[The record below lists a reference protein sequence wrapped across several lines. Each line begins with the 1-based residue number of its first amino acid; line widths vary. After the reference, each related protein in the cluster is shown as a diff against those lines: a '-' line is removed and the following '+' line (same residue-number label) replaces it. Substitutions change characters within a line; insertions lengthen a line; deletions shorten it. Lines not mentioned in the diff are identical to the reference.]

1 MPSVVASP
9 QFDCPGLKLDE
20 LVQLKALA
28 EQNVM
33 ELVVKSDVRERSLGW
48 TSVSR
53 ETDLAIYKAP
63 DDSRQAWYYLGTMDV
78 LGSVEEAAA
87 LFRDDTPE
95 LAAIFAPRFGQG
107 IQDEALLYSIAAP
120 SIHNNYMEKIAVK
133 WFCAKSPLHNKL
145 IKPRDACVLE
155 CHHAFKYSGRHGWA
169 RSLKSIRLA
178 SCPELLHSL
187 GYNRVKTYVA
197 GHVFVESEA
206 RQGHVTM
213 YYIARADVAGT
224 THNWFVDLMMKQRCR
239 RIRQVDLFLRQ
250 NRLKTRKALGPI
262 TLDSTAV
269 CLICSEPL
277 SLVKRRESCVKC
289 GQLVCSKCSQSWQI
303 SQTFGQVRHVVVCT
317 ICVLPEI
324 TKDDIE
330 KSTSTNVALMSFPQ
344 AISDAESDVMVGLSH
359 GDISD
364 VVVVDDPRG
373 IHRRSSSSGHVSS
386 HGSSGSTLELS
397 NDDESDE
404 SSAGMSLFAVSSKT
418 PGSSNQCVVNADQQ
432 PDDEGNGDSFDSLMS
447 RVTIKKSKK
456 RLEKEA
462 AQRERQPKLSIVL
475 NHSSVV
481 HDEEPFE
488 LQDEDNYGGLLS
500 RVLLKKSK
508 GRVQRESEQRESQPR
523 VSMSL
528 EQRSSEEMSLVYKSL
543 LKKFDSDEVL

>member
-1 MPSVVASP
+1 MKDTLRLDSITGGSASLKSHYSIATVRFLAALTINATTLHQLVKELVPLRSALAMPSVVASP

-224 THNWFVDLMMKQRCR
+224 THNCNGV
-239 RIRQVDLFLRQ
+239 V
-250 NRLKTRKALGPI
+250 
-262 TLDSTAV
+262 
-269 CLICSEPL
+269 EY
-277 SLVKRRESCVKC
+277 VKSISFCVK
-289 GQLVCSKCSQSWQI
+289 I
-303 SQTFGQVRHVVVCT
+303 
-317 ICVLPEI
+317 
-324 TKDDIE
+324 
-330 KSTSTNVALMSFPQ
+330 
-344 AISDAESDVMVGLSH
+344 
-359 GDISD
+359 
-364 VVVVDDPRG
+364 
-373 IHRRSSSSGHVSS
+373 
-386 HGSSGSTLELS
+386 GSRLAKLW
-397 NDDESDE
+397 
-404 SSAGMSLFAVSSKT
+404 
-418 PGSSNQCVVNADQQ
+418 DQ
-432 PDDEGNGDSFDSLMS
+432 
-447 RVTIKKSKK
+447 
-456 RLEKEA
+456 
-462 AQRERQPKLSIVL
+462 
-475 NHSSVV
+475 
-481 HDEEPFE
+481 
-488 LQDEDNYGGLLS
+488 
-500 RVLLKKSK
+500 
-508 GRVQRESEQRESQPR
+508 
-523 VSMSL
+523 
-528 EQRSSEEMSLVYKSL
+528 
-543 LKKFDSDEVL
+543 